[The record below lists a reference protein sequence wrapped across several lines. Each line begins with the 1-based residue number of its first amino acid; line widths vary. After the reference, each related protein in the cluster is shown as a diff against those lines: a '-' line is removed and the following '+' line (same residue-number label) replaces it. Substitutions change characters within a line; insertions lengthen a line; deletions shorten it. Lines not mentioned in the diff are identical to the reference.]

1 MRRAGEC
8 LYSGEGTPPR
18 SDCRKRVG
26 VLGMLTGG
34 VVIGSGVGARAFG
47 VLPAEAVRA
56 LMPTFDLKATLAS
69 IEVAI
74 VDAARKGRE
83 SVEVMARL
91 PAYDGK
97 LTPTFVADCR
107 LQVCKA
113 LSHAGYVVHYDQGGH
128 HGRASLEV
136 SWGQ

>member
-56 LMPTFDLKATLAS
+56 LRSGDKNMVWRRTGERLGEREAS
-69 IEVAI
+69 RRCRVASSANCPYI
-74 VDAARKGRE
+74 
-83 SVEVMARL
+83 SVISIAER
-91 PAYDGK
+91 
-97 LTPTFVADCR
+97 
-107 LQVCKA
+107 
-113 LSHAGYVVHYDQGGH
+113 S
-128 HGRASLEV
+128 ASLSRVV
-136 SWGQ
+136 SCDASSGTYAAVRSMVCVESSSADTSSLAAV